1 MKKLGWTL
9 YLTEV
14 MKVYQLPEEQCL
26 LDTLYILHALELT
39 NRVEKCH
46 ELI

>member
-14 MKVYQLPEEQCL
+14 MRVYQLAEKQCL
-26 LDTLYILHALELT
+26 LDTLCIFHTLELT
-39 NRVEKCH
+39 NRVEKYH

>member
-1 MKKLGWTL
+1 
-9 YLTEV
+9 

-26 LDTLYILHALELT
+26 LDTLYIFHTLELT
-39 NRVEKCH
+39 NRVEKYH